1 MPPALQQNNGLDDF
15 SDLTLHQA
23 KQALTQKFNA
33 ADIDFAEDDAL
44 ELLMAAAQ
52 LDRSDIIMRAAERMP
67 PEAIKKLSSYAK
79 RRLSGQ
85 PVDHIVGWREFYG
98 RRFQINKD
106 VLSPRA
112 DTETLINHALSA
124 LQNNDSPH
132 ILDLGTGSGAIL
144 ITLLS
149 EHKDASGVG
158 VDISQ
163 KAINIAKNNAGTLGV
178 NLRADWHCG
187 SWFAPLDVDM
197 RFDAIVSNPP
207 YITQAAMENLETE
220 VKTYDPHIALYG
232 GADGLDAYQHII
244 KAAKDWL
251 KPSGW
256 IGVEIGF
263 DQKIPVMALL
273 SEADFISIEC
283 HKDLGG
289 NDRVVCARTKL

>member
-1 MPPALQQNNGLDDF
+1 MPPALHQNNKLGNF

-23 KQALTQKFNA
+23 KQALTQQFNA

-44 ELLMAAAQ
+44 ELLMAAAK
-52 LDRSDIIMRAAERMP
+52 LSRSDIIMRAAEHVP
-67 PEAIKKLSSYAK
+67 SEVVKKLSSYAK

-85 PVDHIVGWREFYG
+85 PVDYILGWREFYG
-98 RRFQINKD
+98 RRFQINEE
-106 VLSPRA
+106 VLSPRG
-112 DTETLINHALSA
+112 DTETLINHALSVIK
-124 LQNNDSPH
+124 NNNSPH

-149 EHKDASGVG
+149 EHKSASGIG

-163 KAINIAKNNAGTLGV
+163 KAINIAKDNAKKLGV

-207 YITQAAMENLETE
+207 YITQAAMETLETE

-232 GADGLDAYQHII
+232 GADGLDAYRHII
-244 KAAKDWL
+244 KAAKHWL

-256 IGVEIGF
+256 IGFEIGF
-263 DQKIPVMALL
+263 DQKIPVIALL
-273 SEADFISIEC
+273 SEAGFISIEAYT
-283 HKDLGG
+283 DLGG
-289 NDRVVCARTKL
+289 NNRVVCARLKL